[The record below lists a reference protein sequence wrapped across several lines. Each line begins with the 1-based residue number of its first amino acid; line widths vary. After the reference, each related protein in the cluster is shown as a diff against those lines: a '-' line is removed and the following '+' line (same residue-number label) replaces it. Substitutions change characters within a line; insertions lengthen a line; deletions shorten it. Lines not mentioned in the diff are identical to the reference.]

1 MARKF
6 PMLWQGSLE
15 ACIKLLSPAP
25 LLGDLVSENICKR
38 EILAAEDF
46 LDFSQRRRLLAVC
59 KTVQGRFGNY
69 ELASK
74 AGIAL
79 LAAQSFQEVRRGE
92 PIIIP
97 MDKAQ
102 GS

>member
-15 ACIKLLSPAP
+15 ACIMLFSPAS